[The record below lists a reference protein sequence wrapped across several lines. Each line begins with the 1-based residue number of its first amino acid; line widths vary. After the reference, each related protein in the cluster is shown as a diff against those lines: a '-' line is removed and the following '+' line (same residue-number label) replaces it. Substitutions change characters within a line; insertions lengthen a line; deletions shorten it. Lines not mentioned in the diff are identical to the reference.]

1 MNISLKNPW
10 TVRVTVKEKEMA
22 GYVDYDGVYLYF
34 DGEGT
39 ALLRT
44 NRLIEGTPY
53 IEGLSFDT
61 AKVELGKKLP
71 VEDDSIFEKIVEV
84 SKNLKKYNLTPDR
97 MSCPDGNIRIY
108 FGIVE
113 VILGSGNYEEKLQQ
127 VQPILDKLAEL
138 YPDTAGTLHLENYD
152 SESESIRFVP
162 SA

>member
-1 MNISLKNPW
+1 MI
-10 TVRVTVKEKEMA
+10 R
-22 GYVDYDGVYLYF
+22 
-34 DGEGT
+34 
-39 ALLRT
+39 R
-44 NRLIEGTPY
+44 
-53 IEGLSFDT
+53 
-61 AKVELGKKLP
+61 KVEMGKKLP

-84 SKNLKKYNLTPDR
+84 SKNLKKYSLTPDR
-97 MSCPDGNIRIY
+97 MSCPDGTVQIY

-113 VILGSGNYEEKLQQ
+113 VLLGSGDYEEKLQQ